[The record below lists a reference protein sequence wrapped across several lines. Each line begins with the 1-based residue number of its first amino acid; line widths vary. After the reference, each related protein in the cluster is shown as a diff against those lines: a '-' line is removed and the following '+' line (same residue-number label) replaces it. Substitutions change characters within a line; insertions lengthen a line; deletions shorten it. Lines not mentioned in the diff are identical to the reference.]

1 MSRGGLC
8 FRFLLALVLG
18 LFLWLPGGVRAGS
31 AAIPHGTVTL
41 LAEHRSL
48 SPGQQTTLALRFQL
62 EEGWHIYWQNP
73 GDSGQPPRMRWQLPP
88 GLTVGEMQWPVPQ
101 RIQTAAN
108 IVDYGYHGTVLL
120 LVPLRAASDLTVRPT
135 ANIGAEVNVVVC
147 REVCLTGKAQVSLAL
162 PVRAGSPMVNPLLRG
177 EFERA
182 RRALPQPMP
191 AGWRLRATQSRET
204 VVLYGETGE
213 PIPRGFFFPWEELQI
228 ENASSQNWESLST
241 RSPGFRLVLRKS
253 SRSRAPL
260 ERLRGVL
267 ALENGR
273 AYLLEVP
280 VATEGG
286 N

>member
-1 MSRGGLC
+1 MCLRP
-8 FRFLLALVLG
+8 RFLFALAIGAVLS
-18 LFLWLPGGVRAGS
+18 LPVAVRAAT
-31 AAIPHGTVTL
+31 AAIPHGKVAL
-41 LAEHRSL
+41 LAEHRSI

-73 GDSGQPPRMRWQLPP
+73 GDSGQPPRVHWQLPP
-88 GLTVGEMQWPVPQ
+88 GLTVGEIQWPVPQ

-120 LVPLRAASDLTVRPT
+120 LVPLRAAPDLTARSNAT
-135 ANIGAEVNVVVC
+135 IGAEVNVVIC

-162 PVRAGSPMVNPLLRG
+162 PVRAGSPVVNQSLRG

-182 RRALPQPMP
+182 RQAMP
-191 AGWRLRATQSRET
+191 RPVPTNWRLRAIQSRET
-204 VVLYGETGE
+204 VVLYGETDE
-213 PIPRGFFFPWEELQI
+213 PISRGFFFPWEESQI
-228 ENASSQNWESLST
+228 ENAATQNWESAGN

-253 SRSRAPL
+253 ARSRAPL

-273 AYLLEVP
+273 AYWLEVP
-280 VATEGG
+280 VAAEGR

>member
-1 MSRGGLC
+1 MCLRSRFL
-8 FRFLLALVLG
+8 FLLAIGAVLC
-18 LFLWLPGGVRAGS
+18 LPMAVRAAS
-31 AAIPHGTVTL
+31 AAIPHGKVTL
-41 LAEHRSL
+41 LAEHRSI

-73 GDSGQPPRMRWQLPP
+73 GDSGQPPRVRWQLPA
-88 GLTVGEMQWPVPQ
+88 GLTVGEIQWPVPR

-108 IVDYGYHGTVLL
+108 IVDYGYYGTVLL
-120 LVPLRAASDLTVRPT
+120 LVPLHAAPDLTARSN

-162 PVRAGSPMVNPLLRG
+162 PVRAGSPVVNQPLRS

-182 RRALPQPMP
+182 RQALPQPVP
-191 AGWRLRATQSRET
+191 ASWRLRATQSRDT

-213 PIPRGFFFPWEELQI
+213 PIPQGFFFPWEESQI
-228 ENASSQNWESLST
+228 ENAAAQNWDSASS
-241 RSPGFRLVLRKS
+241 RSPGFRLTLRKS
-253 SRSRAPL
+253 ARSRAPL
-260 ERLRGVL
+260 ARLRGVL

-273 AYLLEVP
+273 AYWLEVP
-280 VATEGG
+280 VAAEGR